1 MAYIQFDILSL
12 VLYAILYMLELL
24 LAILYV
30 LGIYGFVVLL
40 LYSMHLESPPET
52 VKDTVNNSIAVK
64 GLKDDTDKSN
74 THTVSRAYKEY
85 HKVD

>member
-1 MAYIQFDILSL
+1 
-12 VLYAILYMLELL
+12 MLELL
-24 LAILYV
+24 LAVLYV
-30 LGIYGFVVLL
+30 LCVYAFVILI
-40 LYSMHLESPPET
+40 LYMWNVESPPER

-74 THTVSRAYKEY
+74 SHTVSRAYKEH